1 MQVAA
6 VLARAHAAV
15 SQGIHYG
22 LGKGGM
28 DPGSST
34 PASGGLCDCSGFVA
48 WCLGM
53 SRHTTDK
60 FYVHFNGGWI
70 ETTAVWTDMGVST
83 GIFDNAA
90 KQPGAVVVYPDEN
103 GHEGHIGIIVDDH
116 SVVHCSHGNDTSYG
130 NAVQITPLTVFVNNP
145 KSRFGWLVGLQNTFA
160 TVGPNYRS
168 LTPNGF
174 FSNHPGD
181 MTVKRSIRTNNPG
194 ALNISNWQ
202 KIFPGYVGVT
212 QPDNAGNVTTIYVT
226 PEHGA
231 AAWYNLLTDR
241 YGYGE
246 DGSFKLVDLAKRY
259 AGANDANDP
268 AVKSYVK
275 GWRKWS
281 ANALDTDTLIHLD
294 KDVEVLL
301 LARSM
306 FCHEM
311 GGQSPLHDDQIVKA
325 VQLKRAGQLP
335 PN

>member
-1 MQVAA
+1 
-6 VLARAHAAV
+6 
-15 SQGIHYG
+15 
-22 LGKGGM
+22 
-28 DPGSST
+28 
-34 PASGGLCDCSGFVA
+34 
-48 WCLGM
+48 
-53 SRHTTDK
+53 
-60 FYVHFNGGWI
+60 
-70 ETTAVWTDMGVST
+70 
-83 GIFDNAA
+83 
-90 KQPGAVVVYPDEN
+90 
-103 GHEGHIGIIVDDH
+103 
-116 SVVHCSHGNDTSYG
+116 
-130 NAVQITPLTVFVNNP
+130 
-145 KSRFGWLVGLQNTFA
+145 
-160 TVGPNYRS
+160 
-168 LTPNGF
+168 
-174 FSNHPGD
+174 
-181 MTVKRSIRTNNPG
+181 
-194 ALNISNWQ
+194 
-202 KIFPGYVGVT
+202 VGVT